1 MENVKK
7 CKNFLSTLIKLAT
20 SAKQSSQT
28 AANVKDLVK
37 NLLVSVCI
45 CVYGCLW
52 KLAYGGSLFFWVSE
66 CQSKVLKIS
75 SADGQIFPVSCN
87 VFTTRLKR
95 IG

>member
-37 NLLVSVCI
+37 NLLVSVCELEVCI
-45 CVYGCLW
+45 WMMFVCESVE
-52 KLAYGGSLFFWVSE
+52 KLA
-66 CQSKVLKIS
+66 CK
-75 SADGQIFPVSCN
+75 
-87 VFTTRLKR
+87 
-95 IG
+95 

>member
-37 NLLVSVCI
+37 NLLVSV
-45 CVYGCLW
+45 
-52 KLAYGGSLFFWVSE
+52 
-66 CQSKVLKIS
+66 
-75 SADGQIFPVSCN
+75 
-87 VFTTRLKR
+87 
-95 IG
+95 